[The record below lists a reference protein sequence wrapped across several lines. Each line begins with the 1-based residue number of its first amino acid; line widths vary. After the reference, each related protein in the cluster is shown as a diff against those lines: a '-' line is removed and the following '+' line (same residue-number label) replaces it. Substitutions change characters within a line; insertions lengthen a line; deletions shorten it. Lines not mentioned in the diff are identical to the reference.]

1 MADRTPPE
9 TAAEDFKPG
18 EQAPAAANAGKQQA
32 AAADFAPAV
41 EEPQL
46 EQLQEEKPIGKKGEN
61 MSVDFLLDVPLTI
74 TVEVG
79 RTKMLINDFLQL
91 GQGSVIEL
99 NKLIGQPLEIL
110 VNEKLIARG
119 DVVVVNEKYGIRL
132 TDIVSPTERVESLAS
147 SD

>member
-1 MADRTPPE
+1 MADQPPPE
-9 TAAEDFKPG
+9 AAAEDFKTE
-18 EQAPAAANAGKQQA
+18 EQAPEVESSEEQP
-32 AAADFAPAV
+32 AAADFAPSV

-46 EQLQEEKPIGKKGEN
+46 EQLQEEKPAGKTGESL
-61 MSVDFLLDVPLTI
+61 SVDFLLDVPMTI

-79 RTKMLINDFLQL
+79 RTKMLISDFLQL

-110 VNEKLIARG
+110 VNNKLIARG

-132 TDIVSPTERVESLAS
+132 TDILSPMERVESLGAT
-147 SD
+147 D